1 MKHKLLAFSILPLLF
16 ASCTIRNGE
25 VDATS
30 WVQDRITAQ
39 QDDRVILEAGHA
51 TAPADNRPAF
61 ATGAAVHSAPSVAG
75 GSVYTVRKGDTL
87 SGIAARHHTTAAA
100 IRRANGLSSDKIAIG
115 KKLTIPRGGSRTAAT
130 THQTPLSGGSRYIV
144 KKGDTVSAVA
154 RRYRLSTAALLKA
167 NGLTPASASAL
178 KPGAVLRI
186 PAHR

>member
-1 MKHKLLAFSILPLLF
+1 MKHKFLVLSALPLLLV
-16 ASCTIRNGE
+16 SCTIRNGE

-39 QDDRVILEAGHA
+39 QDDRVILEAGRGA
-51 TAPADNRPAF
+51 APADNRPAF
-61 ATGAAVHSAPSVAG
+61 AAGAAGHSAPTAAG
-75 GSVYTVRKGDTL
+75 SSVYTVRKGDTL

-100 IRRANGLSSDKIAIG
+100 IRRANGLTSDKIAIG
-115 KKLTIPRGGSRTAAT
+115 KKLTIPRGGSSAVAAT
-130 THQTPLSGGSRYIV
+130 HKAPSAGGSRYIV

-154 RRYRLSTAALLKA
+154 RRYKLSTAALLKA
-167 NGLTPASASAL
+167 NGLTPATASAL